1 MPKIEVYATSTC
13 PFCKRAR
20 ALLDSKGAVYEVIDV
35 GVHPERRDE
44 MTRRADGR
52 RTVPQIFFDGVG
64 IGGSDDLAAL
74 EKAGKLD
81 AMLGKA

>member
-1 MPKIEVYATSTC
+1 MPKIEVYATQTC

-20 ALLDSKGAVYEVIDV
+20 ALLDSKGAEYEVIDV
-35 GVHPERRDE
+35 GAHPERREE